1 MKYIVTIPPAFEEK
15 IRSLISKGEFRDVN
29 HFITVALENQI
40 NAEEN
45 LTAWITESP
54 RQIHRM
60 PEESQSNAHLG
71 PSLVSKTYKICPEPP
86 IERLNDRLLWGQY
99 YRFLPTKFS
108 LRILANLSTDK
119 FPTLASFK
127 DHAASS
133 AEIFGKQLKRLDRT
147 MGNKS
152 GEKISTSFPENSEKS
167 RRRFTEQ
174 YIGYVR
180 PTDQKYIGMLLTLR
194 FADVLDNSGVE
205 EIGITPTGQEF
216 CNLHN
221 PIIDGQP
228 QSKGIFSLDEI
239 DFLVRHINNKLP
251 DEAGHMMKVLD
262 LLRDEGKSREVLNSA
277 LSLFYK
283 KYQDPD
289 RPWTEGVVNL
299 MRAGVMSRMFE
310 LEIISKKRNGLI
322 VTYELTELG
331 KKYMDFSKIGGT
343 SNDS

>member
-1 MKYIVTIPPAFEEK
+1 MKYIVTIPPPIEEK

-45 LTAWITESP
+45 SATWITESP
-54 RQIHRM
+54 KQMSHVS
-60 PEESQSNAHLG
+60 EEAQSNAHFG
-71 PSLVSKTYKICPEPP
+71 PSLVSTTYKTCLEPQ

-99 YRFLPTKFS
+99 YRFLPTKFA

-127 DHAASS
+127 DHAVTS
-133 AEIFGKQLKRLDRT
+133 AETFGKQLKRLDRT

-152 GEKISTSFPENSEKS
+152 GEKISTSFPESNEKS
-167 RRRFTEQ
+167 RKRFTEQ

-180 PTDQKYIGMLLTLR
+180 STDQKYSGMLLTLR
-194 FADVLDNSGVE
+194 FADVLDNNGIE

-216 CNLHN
+216 CNLQN

-228 QSKGIFSLDEI
+228 QSKGTFSLDEI
-239 DFLVRHINNKLP
+239 DFLVHHIGNKLP
-251 DEAGHMMKVLD
+251 DEARHMMEVLD
-262 LLRDEGKSREVLNSA
+262 LLRDEGKSREALNSA
-277 LSLFYK
+277 LRLFYK
-283 KYQDPD
+283 KYQDSS

-310 LEIISKKRNGLI
+310 LELISKKRNGLR

-331 KKYMDFSKIGGT
+331 KKYTEMVSNIGGT
-343 SNDS
+343 

>member
-29 HFITVALENQI
+29 HFITVALENQM

-45 LTAWITESP
+45 LATWTTESSG
-54 RQIHRM
+54 QIRRIS
-60 PEESQSNAHLG
+60 EEPQSNVRFG
-71 PSLVSKTYKICPEPP
+71 PSLVSKTYKTYPEPP

-127 DHAASS
+127 DHAVTS
-133 AEIFGKQLKRLDRT
+133 AETFGKQLKKLDRT

-152 GEKISTSFPENSEKS
+152 GEKISTSFPETNEKS

-180 PTDQKYIGMLLTLR
+180 PTDQKYSGMLLTLR
-194 FADVLDNSGVE
+194 FADILDNNGIE

-216 CNLHN
+216 CNLQN

-239 DFLVRHINNKLP
+239 NFLVHHISNKLP
-251 DEAGHMMKVLD
+251 DEAQHMMEVLD
-262 LLRDEGKSREVLNSA
+262 LLREEGKSREALNSA
-277 LSLFYK
+277 LRLFYK
-283 KYQDPD
+283 KYQDSS

-310 LEIISKKRNGLI
+310 LELISKKRNGLR

-331 KKYMDFSKIGGT
+331 KRYTDVVSKIGGT
-343 SNDS
+343 

>member
-1 MKYIVTIPPAFEEK
+1 MKYIVTIPPALEEK
-15 IRSLISKGEFRDVN
+15 VRSLISKGEFRDVN

-45 LTAWITESP
+45 LATWITESP
-54 RQIHRM
+54 KQIRSI
-60 PEESQSNAHLG
+60 PEEPQSNAHFG
-71 PSLVSKTYKICPEPP
+71 PSLVSKTYKTCPEPP
-86 IERLNDRLLWGQY
+86 IERLNNRLLWGQY

-127 DHAASS
+127 DHAVTS
-133 AEIFGKQLKRLDRT
+133 AETFGKQLKRLDRT
-147 MGNKS
+147 IGNKA
-152 GEKISTSFPENSEKS
+152 GEKISTSFPETNQKS

-180 PTDQKYIGMLLTLR
+180 PTDQKYSGMLLTLR
-194 FADVLDNSGVE
+194 FADVLDNSGIE
-205 EIGITPTGQEF
+205 EIGITPTGREF
-216 CNLHN
+216 CNLQN

-239 DFLVRHINNKLP
+239 DFLIHHISNKLP
-251 DEAGHMMKVLD
+251 DEARHMIKVLD

-277 LSLFYK
+277 LRLFYE
-283 KYQDPD
+283 KYQDSS
-289 RPWTEGVVNL
+289 RPWTKGVVNL

-310 LEIISKKRNGLI
+310 LELISKKRNGLK
-322 VTYELTELG
+322 VTYELTDLG
-331 KKYMDFSKIGGT
+331 KKYTDIISKIGGT
-343 SNDS
+343 